1 MVKGCCE
8 ILKLNHL
15 DILSYDSPLLDQR
28 PYVIGNVL
36 ESDYGGIHS
45 IKEII
50 FNVNCE
56 EYLVEDAEITLV
68 NETKYSILHLCLHI
82 EVLVLS

>member
-15 DILSYDSPLLDQR
+15 NILSNDSSLLDQR

-36 ESDYGGIHS
+36 ESYYGGIHS
-45 IKEII
+45 IKDII
-50 FNVNCE
+50 FYFNGE

-68 NETKYSILHLCLHI
+68 NETKYSVLHLCLHI

>member
-45 IKEII
+45 IKDII
-50 FNVNCE
+50 FYFDSE
-56 EYLVEDAEITLV
+56 EYLAEDAEITLM
-68 NETKYSILHLCLHI
+68 NEAKYSVLHLCLHI

>member
-15 DILSYDSPLLDQR
+15 NILSNDSSLLDQR

-45 IKEII
+45 IKDISFY
-50 FNVNCE
+50 FNGE
-56 EYLVEDAEITLV
+56 EYLVEDAETTLM
-68 NETKYSILHLCLHI
+68 NEAKYSVLHLCLQI
-82 EVLVLS
+82 EVLILS